1 MCDCL
6 GKLQT
11 VNLKWNTSIRSVAKD
26 TEKMIGSSL
35 RDASWLLLSGFI
47 FSDQTKSFVLL
58 LCLVWSC
65 AMLTFQPWPS
75 SKSFKRFIRHVV
87 FSSLQHLFFYRRNV
101 CLLYRYF
108 DGEMSRWNLLF
119 TSISSNFYS
128 EETPCQVHA
137 VESHAFPPHSIW
149 KWGSSIWTAFLG
161 NFTCVEQ
168 TRDYICFSEH
178 CNLNL
183 FKSGSIT
190 IIFYLFFLKITHHV
204 YLFLL

>member
-119 TSISSNFYS
+119 TFIARKRHAKSMRSNHMHFLRIPFVMRKFHLDSLSRELHMCRADSRLYMLLWTLQS
-128 EETPCQVHA
+128 QPLQVGFNHY
-137 VESHAFPPHSIW
+137 H
-149 KWGSSIWTAFLG
+149 FL
-161 NFTCVEQ
+161 
-168 TRDYICFSEH
+168 S
-178 CNLNL
+178 L
-183 FKSGSIT
+183 F
-190 IIFYLFFLKITHHV
+190 
-204 YLFLL
+204 